1 MMGDI
6 AQYTESIS
14 SIAPILDTKDLVVPA
29 VTKILQDSSTFF
41 STFVN
46 LSGVCALVALYY
58 QYGNLAK
65 KADLEP
71 LATKESLK
79 HLATKQSLDSALEPL
94 ATKQSLEHLAT
105 KQSLEHLA
113 TKQSL
118 EHLATKQ
125 SLEPFATKESL
136 KQSLEPLAT
145 KESVVTLATNFRTGF
160 RNLSGRI
167 TNLSESQQS
176 TFDEKLF
183 GMDADIDSNSL

>member
-6 AQYTESIS
+6 AQYAESIS

-29 VTKILQDSSTFF
+29 VTKILQDSSIFV

-46 LSGVCALVALYY
+46 LSGVCAVVALYF

-65 KADLEP
+65 KEDFKNLVSIEVLHKSLEP

-79 HLATKQSLDSALEPL
+79 HLATKQSL
-94 ATKQSLEHLAT
+94 
-105 KQSLEHLA
+105 
-113 TKQSL
+113 
-118 EHLATKQ
+118 
-125 SLEPFATKESL
+125 
-136 KQSLEPLAT
+136 EPLAT
-145 KESVVTLATNFRTGF
+145 KESLQHLATKVSVETLAKNFRTGF

>member
-118 EHLATKQ
+118 EPL
-125 SLEPFATKESL
+125 ATKESL

>member
-79 HLATKQSLDSALEPL
+79 HLATKQSL
-94 ATKQSLEHLAT
+94 EHLAT

-125 SLEPFATKESL
+125 SLEPLATKESL